1 MNLRSSTKY
10 RMTELHA
17 MLAPYLFL
25 LPTAKA
31 MCVCFFILRAAFEAL
46 SARQAATAGVAV
58 GTAVWAQPL
67 LGEPWTSTAG
77 LAPALTLLALI
88 IAVAAV
94 AWSFLVYR
102 RCEAQIAVIGGG
114 AILGG
119 GVALSH
125 TALLLARG
133 APGIAGFDD
142 VAFANSIAVASGA
155 AVAALAVARAR
166 PGRLGQGIGALCLAS
181 GGVVSQAAAQ
191 SWFGFQANG
200 SFATSVGT
208 VSAAHVCAI
217 AGVWLIGSVMGLQTL
232 SPAKLMTAT
241 MAEAA
246 L

>member
-1 MNLRSSTKY
+1 MY
-10 RMTELHA
+10 RMTQLHA
-17 MLAPYLFL
+17 MLAPYLLL

-31 MCVCFFILRAAFEAL
+31 MCVCFFIVRAAFEAL
-46 SARQAATAGVAV
+46 AARQAATAGVAV
-58 GTAVWAQPL
+58 GTAIWAQPL
-67 LGEPWTSTAG
+67 LGEPWTSSAS
-77 LAPALTLLALI
+77 LCPALTLLALI

-125 TALLLARG
+125 SALLMAMG
-133 APGIAGFDD
+133 GPGIASFDD
-142 VAFANSIAVASGA
+142 IAFANSIAVASGA
-155 AVAALAVARAR
+155 AVAALAVSKIW
-166 PGRLGQGIGALCLAS
+166 PGRLGQGFGALCLAS
-181 GGVVSQAAAQ
+181 GVVLSQAAAQ

-200 SFATSVGT
+200 SLATGVGT

-217 AGVWLIGSVMGLQTL
+217 AGVWLIGSVAGLQTL
-232 SPAKLMTAT
+232 APGRLRSAT

-246 L
+246 LGS